1 MNLKRIT
8 RLLKLL
14 QTLQAGQGDN
24 ADGLA
29 KACGMSRR
37 TAFRDLETLR
47 EAGVPL
53 HFDKASSRYSIAGDY
68 FLRPANFT
76 SAEALAIV
84 ALTNELGG
92 GNELPFFGAAR
103 SAALKIQG
111 ALSAPLRRDVQS
123 LARCINIRL
132 NPLDRLEGAEAVYS
146 QLIESL
152 AQQRIVR
159 IKYRSL
165 TEWEEIE
172 TKLRPY
178 QLLFNR
184 HTWYVIGRSSLHGGP
199 RTFNVGRIASIDL
212 LPQKYARPRG
222 FSVERY
228 LGNAWNIMPSPGPDE
243 NVVVRFTPMV
253 ANNVAEVTWHKT
265 QRLEWLDDGSLDFH
279 VRVSGLSEIVWWI
292 LGYGDQAEVIRP
304 AKLRKL
310 TAQRAKNLGQIYSA
324 DGVRTPSSPGSS
336 PSPRVKQRG

>member
-1 MNLKRIT
+1 
-8 RLLKLL
+8 
-14 QTLQAGQGDN
+14 
-24 ADGLA
+24 
-29 KACGMSRR
+29 MSRR

-53 HFDKASSRYSIAGDY
+53 QFDKASSRYSIAGDY
-68 FLRPANFT
+68 FLRPTNFT
-76 SAEALAIV
+76 SMEALAIV
-84 ALTNELGG
+84 ALTTDLGAG
-92 GNELPFFGAAR
+92 CDLPFFGAAR
-103 SAALKIQG
+103 SAALKIQS
-111 ALSAPLRRDVQS
+111 ALPASLRGNVQS
-123 LARCINIRL
+123 LARCIHVRL
-132 NPLDRLEGAEAVYS
+132 NPLDRLEGAEAVYG
-146 QLIESL
+146 QLVESL
-152 AQQRIVR
+152 SQQRIVR

-199 RTFNVGRIASIDL
+199 RTFNVGRIANIEL

-243 NVVVRFTPMV
+243 SIVIRFKPLV
-253 ANNVAEVTWHKT
+253 ASNVAEVTWHKS

-279 VRVSGLSEIVWWI
+279 VRVSGLNEVVWWI
-292 LGYGDQAEVIRP
+292 LGYGDQAEVLRP

-310 TAQRAKNLGQIYSA
+310 VAQRVRNLYEAYS
-324 DGVRTPSSPGSS
+324 GETPLPG
-336 PSPRVKQRG
+336 RGL

>member
-24 ADGLA
+24 ADALA

-53 HFDKASSRYSIAGDY
+53 EFDKASSRYSIADDY
-68 FLRPANFT
+68 FLKPTNF
-76 SAEALAIV
+76 SAGEALAIV
-84 ALTNELGG
+84 GLTRDFGG
-92 GNELPFFGAAR
+92 GSELPFFGAAR

-111 ALSAPLRRDVQS
+111 ALTAAMRRDVQT
-123 LARCINIRL
+123 LARCIHIRL
-132 NPLDRLEGAEAVYS
+132 NPLDRLDGS
-146 QLIESL
+146 QKIYQLLIEAL
-152 AQQRIVR
+152 TERRIALIR
-159 IKYRSL
+159 YKSL
-165 TEWEEIE
+165 TEWEDIE

-184 HTWYVIGRSSLHGGP
+184 HTWYVIGRSSLHGGL
-199 RTFNVGRIASIDL
+199 RTFNLGRITSIEL
-212 LPQKYARPRG
+212 LDQKYARPRG

-228 LGNAWNIMPSPGPDE
+228 LGNAWNIMPAPGADE
-243 NVVVRFTPMV
+243 NIVLRFAPMV
-253 ANNVAEVTWHKT
+253 AHNVAEVVWHKT
-265 QRLEWLDDGSLDFH
+265 QRLEWLDDGSLDFQ
-279 VRVSGLSEIVWWI
+279 VRVSGLNEIVWWI
-292 LGYGDQAEVIRP
+292 LGYGDQVEVIRP

-310 TAQRAKNLGQIYSA
+310 VAQRAKSLSELYEA
-324 DGVRTPSSPGSS
+324 DQAPTGPGRGGGA
-336 PSPRVKQRG
+336 RVKLR

>member
-1 MNLKRIT
+1 
-8 RLLKLL
+8 
-14 QTLQAGQGDN
+14 
-24 ADGLA
+24 
-29 KACGMSRR
+29 MSRR

-53 HFDKASSRYSIAGDY
+53 QFDKASSRYSIASDY
-68 FLRPANFT
+68 FLRPTNFT
-76 SAEALAIV
+76 SMEALAIV
-84 ALTNELGG
+84 ALTTDLGAG
-92 GNELPFFGAAR
+92 CDLPFFGAAR
-103 SAALKIQG
+103 SAALKIQS
-111 ALSAPLRRDVQS
+111 ALPASLRGNVHS
-123 LARCINIRL
+123 LARCIHVRL
-132 NPLDRLEGAEAVYS
+132 NPLDRLQGTENVYG
-146 QLIESL
+146 QLVESL
-152 AQQRIVR
+152 SQQRIVR

-199 RTFNVGRIASIDL
+199 RTFNVGRIAHIEL

-243 NVVVRFTPMV
+243 SIVIRFQPLV
-253 ANNVAEVTWHKT
+253 ATNVAEVTWHKS

-279 VRVSGLSEIVWWI
+279 VRVSGLNEIVWWI
-292 LGYGDQAEVIRP
+292 LGYGDQAEVLRP

-310 TAQRAKNLGQIYSA
+310 VAQRVRNLYDAYS
-324 DGVRTPSSPGSS
+324 GEKTLPG
-336 PSPRVKQRG
+336 RGL

>member
-53 HFDKASSRYSIAGDY
+53 QFDKASSRYSIASDY
-68 FLRPANFT
+68 FLRPTNFS

-92 GNELPFFGAAR
+92 GSDVPFFGAAR

-111 ALSAPLRRDVQS
+111 ALTAPMRRDVQS

-132 NPLDRLEGAEAVYS
+132 NPLDRLEGAEAVYN
-146 QLIESL
+146 QLVESL
-152 AQQRIVR
+152 AQQRIAK

-172 TKLRPY
+172 TKIRPY

-199 RTFNVGRIASIDL
+199 RTFNIGRIAAIEL
-212 LPQKYARPRG
+212 LPSKYARPRG

-243 NVVVRFTPMV
+243 NVVVRFTAMV
-253 ANNVAEVTWHKT
+253 ANNVAEVSWHKT
-265 QRLEWLDDGSLDFH
+265 QRLEWFDDGSLDFH

-310 TAQRAKNLGQIYSA
+310 VAQRAKNLSQVY
-324 DGVRTPSSPGSS
+324 GVEVDPTPPGPGSGS
-336 PSPRVKQRG
+336 ASRVKLRK

>member
-53 HFDKASSRYSIAGDY
+53 QFDKASSRYSIAGDY
-68 FLRPANFT
+68 FLRPTNFSST
-76 SAEALAIV
+76 EALAIV
-84 ALTNELGG
+84 SLTNDIGG
-92 GNELPFFGAAR
+92 GSDLPFFGAAR

-111 ALSAPLRRDVQS
+111 ALSASMRREVQS

-132 NPLDRLEGAEAVYS
+132 NPLDQLEGSEAVYS

-165 TEWEEIE
+165 TEWKEIE

-184 HTWYVIGRSSLHGGP
+184 RTWYVIGRSSLHGGP
-199 RTFNVGRIASIDL
+199 RTFNVGRIASIEL
-212 LPQKYARPRG
+212 LQQKYARPRG

-228 LGNAWNIMPSPGPDE
+228 LGNAWNIMPGPGLDE
-243 NVVVRFTPMV
+243 SVVIRFTPMV
-253 ANNVAEVTWHKT
+253 ANNVAEVIWHKT

-292 LGYGDQAEVIRP
+292 LGYGDQAEVVRP

-310 TAQRAKNLGQIYSA
+310 VAQRAKNLCKIY
-324 DGVRTPSSPGSS
+324 GVEGDLPTPSPGSNS
-336 PSPRVKQRG
+336 VARVKLR

>member
-53 HFDKASSRYSIAGDY
+53 QFDKASSRYSIAGDY
-68 FLRPANFT
+68 FLRPTNFT
-76 SAEALAIV
+76 SMEALAIV
-84 ALTNELGG
+84 ALTTDLGAG
-92 GNELPFFGAAR
+92 CDLPFFGAAR
-103 SAALKIQG
+103 SAALKIQS
-111 ALSAPLRRDVQS
+111 ALPASLRGNVQS
-123 LARCINIRL
+123 LARCIHVRL
-132 NPLDRLEGAEAVYS
+132 NPLDRLQGAETVYG
-146 QLIESL
+146 QLVESL
-152 AQQRIVR
+152 SQQRIVR

-165 TEWEEIE
+165 TEWEEID

-184 HTWYVIGRSSLHGGP
+184 HTWYVNGRSSLHGGP
-199 RTFNVGRIASIDL
+199 RTFNVGRIANIEL

-243 NVVVRFTPMV
+243 SIVIRFKPLV
-253 ANNVAEVTWHKT
+253 ASNVAEVTWHKS

-279 VRVSGLSEIVWWI
+279 VRVSGLNEVVWWI
-292 LGYGDQAEVIRP
+292 LGYGDQAEVLRP

-310 TAQRAKNLGQIYSA
+310 VAQRVRNLYDAYS
-324 DGVRTPSSPGSS
+324 GETPLPG
-336 PSPRVKQRG
+336 RGL